1 MPFCCLNTE
10 KGLTSSSQLRRRLS
24 DVVGRLPK
32 RSGVWPSALTRIGV
46 GQLLPL
52 SGWGKSASVTKQG
65 PEQFQCDAASLK
77 EEPRTRY
84 HWPRKAS
91 GRR

>member
-1 MPFCCLNTE
+1 MLFFCLNTE
-10 KGLTSSSQLRRRLS
+10 KGLASSSSQLRKRLS

-52 SGWGKSASVTKQG
+52 SGWGKSASH
-65 PEQFQCDAASLK
+65 D
-77 EEPRTRY
+77 
-84 HWPRKAS
+84 
-91 GRR
+91 